1 MQYQPVPEQG
11 GSHCLTQQ
19 LNRVHMVRQGV
30 KANCTTP
37 PGDGSQ
43 CGETGQTESTAGLLQ
58 ASSSI
63 SLTARK
69 VFCNSVMAAFV
80 EHPLC

>member
-1 MQYQPVPEQG
+1 MQYHPVPEQG
-11 GSHCLTQQ
+11 DSHCLTQQ
-19 LNRVHMVRQGV
+19 LNRVRMVRQGV

-43 CGETGQTESTAGLLQ
+43 RGETGQTESTAGLLQ

-63 SLTARK
+63 STIFLREDDCQEG
-69 VFCNSVMAAFV
+69 F
-80 EHPLC
+80 L